1 MNHIEDTL
9 LSKYFIY
16 KCPFFSVIDGRWLQ
30 IQTSFFD
37 CFLLFLFFLNP
48 MAERAVEIHNVE

>member
-1 MNHIEDTL
+1 MNHTEDTL

-16 KCPFFSVIDGRWLQ
+16 KFPFISVIDGRWLQ

-37 CFLLFLFFLNP
+37 CLLLFLLCWNP